1 MRKLRH
7 IHIKIVFLNHL
18 YHTKTPLPHMGKVTQ
33 SIDWIKINLSFVHY
47 VPTQNSFEYGHIW
60 LFVSYGFNKI
70 KSSHKKII
78 LMQSTFI
85 LVALEW
91 ISFCILFSAIKFIMK
106 FCHPSYWLQFV
117 TTFFISYSDYT
128 NLKQWSSSEEGV
140 SVRTPLY
147 LRCLHYCKIMGN

>member
-1 MRKLRH
+1 
-7 IHIKIVFLNHL
+7 
-18 YHTKTPLPHMGKVTQ
+18 MGKETQ
-33 SIDWIKINLSFVHY
+33 SIDWIKINLSLVHY

-60 LFVSYGFNKI
+60 FFVSYGFNKI

-106 FCHPSYWLQFV
+106 FCHPRYWLQFV
-117 TTFFISYSDYT
+117 TTFFYLIVIT
-128 NLKQWSSSEEGV
+128 QIWSNEVLPKKCFFENSLVSASSTIARLWEIKV
-140 SVRTPLY
+140 
-147 LRCLHYCKIMGN
+147 

>member
-1 MRKLRH
+1 M
-7 IHIKIVFLNHL
+7 FLNHL

-85 LVALEW
+85 LVAPEW

-106 FCHPSYWLQFV
+106 FCHPRYWLQFV
-117 TTFFISYSDYT
+117 TTFFKSYSDYT
-128 NLKQWSSSEEGV
+128 NLKQWSSSEVVFLWERPCICV
-140 SVRTPLY
+140 VY
-147 LRCLHYCKIMGN
+147 YCKIMGNLSIV

>member
-33 SIDWIKINLSFVHY
+33 SIDWIKINLSLVHY

-60 LFVSYGFNKI
+60 FFVSYGFNKI
-70 KSSHKKII
+70 KSSHKKMI

-106 FCHPSYWLQFV
+106 FFHPRYWLQFV
-117 TTFFISYSDYT
+117 TTFFYLIVIT
-128 NLKQWSSSEEGV
+128 QIWSNEVLPKKCFFENSLV
-140 SVRTPLY
+140 SALSTIARLWE
-147 LRCLHYCKIMGN
+147 I

>member
-1 MRKLRH
+1 M
-7 IHIKIVFLNHL
+7 FLNHL

-70 KSSHKKII
+70 KSSHKEMI

-106 FCHPSYWLQFV
+106 FCHPLYWLQFV
-117 TTFFISYSDYT
+117 TTFF
-128 NLKQWSSSEEGV
+128 
-140 SVRTPLY
+140 Y
-147 LRCLHYCKIMGN
+147 LIVITQIWNNEVLPKKVFLWELPCICVVYYCKIMGNLSLV